1 MLILSRKSS
10 SILNFFQI
18 FALSFYFFVNLSPI
32 TIHDQTPKHCKMKE
46 KIFIYQVLPRLFGND
61 NSTRKENGTIAE
73 NGCGKFSKFTLKALT
88 EIRKMGFSHIW
99 FTGVLEH
106 ATKTDY
112 SSFKIRKDHPDVVK
126 GCAGSAYAIKDYY
139 DVDPDL
145 ADKVPDRMDEF
156 ESLINRTHKAGLKVI
171 IDFVPN
177 HVARQYHS
185 DAKPPKKIDLGA
197 KDDKNLA
204 FSPDNNFYYFPGE
217 SLHLQTSQTANK
229 PYVEL
234 PARVTGNDCFHNYPS
249 TNDWYET
256 VKLNYGVD
264 YQNGRRKYF
273 TPIPDTWLKM
283 RDILLFWTA
292 KGVDG
297 FRCDMAEMVPV
308 EFWSWVIQ
316 HVKEKNEKILFIA
329 EVYNPQEYN
338 NYIYTGR
345 FDYLYDKVGLY
356 EIFRNVIT
364 GGSPASEITFGWQ
377 RLQDL
382 QPNMLNF
389 LENHDEQRIASD
401 FFAGDGR
408 KARPGMLVSASMNTN
423 PVMVYFG
430 QELGERGMDKEGFSG
445 LDGRTTIFDYW
456 YIESV
461 ENWRNGG
468 KFGLEKLSDEQVELR
483 TFYVKLLS
491 ACNKEIAIRE
501 GLFYDLMY
509 ANYENQDFDSTKQYV
524 YLRVKDKELLLV
536 VANFNPNSVDV
547 VVNIPQEA
555 FEYVQIDPTR
565 IKGYKELL
573 FGDSKEFKGI
583 PDGRFVDKIDGC
595 SGKIFKFI
603 LN

>member
-1 MLILSRKSS
+1 
-10 SILNFFQI
+10 
-18 FALSFYFFVNLSPI
+18 
-32 TIHDQTPKHCKMKE
+32 MKE
-46 KIFIYQVLPRLFGND
+46 KFFIYQIFPRLFGNE
-61 NSTRKENGTIAE
+61 NSTRKENGSIEE
-73 NGCGKFSKFTLKALT
+73 NGCGKFSNFTTKTLT
-88 EIRKMGFSHIW
+88 EIKKMGFSHIW

-112 SSFKIRKDHPDVVK
+112 SAYGIRKDHSDIVK
-126 GCAGSAYAIKDYY
+126 GNAGSPYAIKDYY

-145 ADKVPDRMDEF
+145 ANDVSNRMGEF
-156 ESLINRTHKAGLKVI
+156 ESLIERTHKAGLKVI

-185 DAKPPKKIDLGA
+185 DAKPRKVIDLGA
-197 KDDKNLA
+197 KDDKHQA
-204 FSPDNNFYYFPGE
+204 FSPDNNFYYIPGE
-217 SLHLQTSQTANK
+217 SLHLQIPHTTEK
-229 PYVEL
+229 PYEEF
-234 PARVTGNDCFHNYPS
+234 PARVTGNDCFHSYPGV
-249 TNDWYET
+249 NDWYET

-264 YQNGRRKYF
+264 YQNGHRKYF
-273 TPIPDTWLKM
+273 TPIPDTWIKM
-283 RDILLFWTA
+283 RDILLFWAA

-297 FRCDMAEMVPV
+297 FRCDMAELVPV

-316 HVKEKNEKILFIA
+316 RVKEKNENVVFIA

-345 FDYLYDKVGLY
+345 FDFLYDKVGLY
-356 EIFRNVIT
+356 DTLRRVIM
-364 GGSPASEITFGWQ
+364 GLSPTSDITFSWQ
-377 RLQDL
+377 QLQEL

-401 FFAGDGR
+401 FFAGDAR
-408 KARPGMLVSASMNTN
+408 KSIPGMLVSASLNTN
-423 PVMVYFG
+423 PVMIYFG

-456 YIESV
+456 HIESV

-468 KFGLEKLSDEQVELR
+468 KFGLQKLTPEQASLR
-483 TFYVKLLS
+483 EFYVKLMGI
-491 ACNKEIAIRE
+491 CNKESTIKS

-509 ANYENQDFDSTKQYV
+509 ANYENMQFDSTKQYA
-524 YLRVKDKELLLV
+524 YLRAKDNDLLLI
-536 VANFNPNSVDV
+536 VANFDGNQADV
-547 VVNIPQEA
+547 TVNIPQEA
-555 FEYVQIDPTR
+555 FDYLQIDPSK

-573 FGDSKEFKGI
+573 SGSKENVKLANNQFHSTV
-583 PDGRFVDKIDGC
+583 DGY